1 MQFGIDVLLQD
12 ASLRGSLAGRRVAL
26 LGHPASVTESCRHS
40 LDALIDCPDLHVVAA
55 FGPQHGMQGDKQD
68 NMIESEDYVDPR
80 HGIPVFSLYS
90 DVRRPT
96 DAMTE
101 TFDVLLVDLQDIGA
115 RPYTYITT
123 LTYFIEACAAHG
135 KAIWVLDRPNPI
147 GRPIEGVILS
157 REWTSFVGIEGLIMR
172 HGLTLGELAR
182 WFVAQRKLDFELN
195 VVSVTGYD
203 PEAGAG
209 HGWPLGERSWVNP
222 SPNASSLNMARCFP
236 GTVLFEGTTLSEGRG
251 TTTPLEVVGACDID
265 FDAVLNRL
273 QSLAPAWLAGCT
285 LRRCCFEPTFDKHT
299 GRTCSGLQ
307 IHADNSLYRHEAFR
321 PFRLGALLLK
331 AIRLEQ
337 PDYPLWR
344 RFRFEYEAER
354 LPFDLLSGGTFLREW
369 VDDPAAEPGDLD
381 SRLIR
386 DEQQWRDIRAP
397 FLVY

>member
-1 MQFGIDVLLQD
+1 MRFGIDVLLQD
-12 ASLRGSLAGRRVAL
+12 AALRSSLAGRRVAL
-26 LGHPASVTESCRHS
+26 LGHPASVTGQCRHS
-40 LDALIDCPDLHVVAA
+40 LDALIDCPDLHVTAA

-68 NMIESEDYVDPR
+68 NMIESADYVDPR
-80 HGIPVFSLYS
+80 HNIPVFSLYS

-96 DAMTE
+96 DAMIG

-123 LTYFIEACAAHG
+123 LTYFIEACATHG
-135 KAIWVLDRPNPI
+135 KAIWVLDRPNPT
-147 GRPIEGVILS
+147 GRPFEGAILS

-182 WFVAQRKLDFELN
+182 WFVAQQNLDVDLY
-195 VVSVTGYD
+195 VVGVTGYD
-203 PEAGAG
+203 PEAGPG
-209 HGWPLGERSWVNP
+209 YGWPLGERSWVNP

-251 TTTPLEVVGACDID
+251 TTTPLEVVGAPDID

-273 QSLAPAWLAGCT
+273 RSLAPAWLAGCT
-285 LRRCCFEPTFDKHT
+285 LRRCCFEPTFDKYK

-307 IHADNSLYRHEAFR
+307 IHADNSFYRHEAFR
-321 PFRLGALLLK
+321 PFRLGALSLK

-337 PDYPLWR
+337 PDYPLWC
-344 RFRFEYEAER
+344 RFPFEYETER

-381 SRLIR
+381 SRLTQ
-386 DEQQWRDIRAP
+386 DEQQWCDVRAP